1 MADQSTAHLQRC
13 LERLRAGDSTARA
26 ELLNSACE
34 RLQRLTHKMLQ
45 DYPRVRRWE
54 ETGDVCQNA
63 LIRLCRTLETISP
76 ESVRDFYRLAAL
88 QVRRELIDL
97 ARHWYGPEGVGANHA
112 SQAGTTAAESGSRTP
127 LHEPADNAADPEQL
141 ALWTEFHCQAGSL
154 PDDAREVFDLI
165 WYQGLTQME
174 AAEVIGVSDRTVKS
188 RWRAAR
194 LALCRALGG
203 TLPGE

>member
-97 ARHWYGPEGVGANHA
+97 ARSIAALPINYQPELE
-112 SQAGTTAAESGSRTP
+112 TAYVRVVDAVRRRRRI
-127 LHEPADNAADPEQL
+127 L
-141 ALWTEFHCQAGSL
+141 ALVQEALSQL
-154 PDDAREVFDLI
+154 RLDIKYLMFDLDMTRKERDA
-165 WYQGLTQME
+165 LRE
-174 AAEVIGVSDRTVKS
+174 
-188 RWRAAR
+188 R
-194 LALCRALGG
+194 LGDQA
-203 TLPGE
+203 